1 MTINQGDIKL
11 IKSQVMDD
19 VPEGGGAP
27 VAGTIEDGVSNA
39 IFPDISELDRA
50 GGRVN
55 LRKVF
60 PGVRTPNAD
69 GFYGMNVIVADPP
82 DDPRVSVTLFTTG
95 DFFDERSS
103 AASRMEAYLAKGPTY
118 SGLLFGD
125 HIAGQMSVTML
136 QRSEVALPTVGDTL
150 VLTKNLGLSNEFA
163 QYVRLTKVTATERT
177 FTDSQGDFK
186 RMQVAMNISDVLGQ
200 DFPGFD
206 AIRLDAAISYTG
218 KTKINSTIVA
228 DAARYYG
235 VVPLE
240 EAAAIN
246 DFTVKAEGIYT
257 QLVPST
263 RIEVPISDARM
274 NQQVQ
279 PLVKA
284 GESVERSISIAWTT
298 TQAMFIGNGV
308 LPGSLSISRGGITI
322 TDKGGVLIDSTGTQV
337 GTIDYSNGVARLS
350 TNVFGSSSGTH
361 TLTFIPAFSASVV
374 NKSIPNVVTA
384 TTQRLNWTQT
394 IDPAPARGTLQVSYR
409 ALGKW
414 YVLQDDGSG
423 ALRGADSTYGAG
435 SLNPTTGTVSVTL
448 GALPDVGS
456 AVIYTYAEAITSR
469 KIDDVPVSSVAQA
482 RIFGKRVSLG
492 KAIKPGTLTLT
503 WNDGSPRT
511 ASDNGMGVLTGAATG
526 IVSYGDGSIFF
537 SPNNLPAAGTN
548 IDVSITE
555 AVQRKIN
562 VANFTDSGSNWTA
575 TLTGPLKP
583 NSVEIAVIGK
593 YNLASGG
600 DYWLVRG
607 APNVESFRLFDDGSG
622 NLLLANLDGNVSIG
636 TVNYSTGA
644 ISIPKSY
651 GSFKIDAPKYMSA
664 PLGDAGSSISQQGY
678 QVITTTLTF
687 LNGPGSDTVK
697 SVSWAWWS
705 GTQSNAVEARYSG
718 SDMSGDSS
726 TFVFN
731 EIFMAVDRSLFP
743 SLTPYTPSLVSFYI
757 GSSSYFLEP
766 DSNVYTRDRSPLTGI
781 GTPAGS
787 VAVIGGRVGTLI
799 TSWPAGAS
807 STPGGVEGATQP
819 NVSGVGTL
827 LSVDR
832 ACFRTAISPLVNGA
846 LNIAGNWTFN
856 GTSFSV
862 SANSAG
868 LISSGSAP
876 VGETPGSVGVFGR
889 VDYEMGLV
897 NIAFGRRVPPSM
909 ASSANVIDIS
919 DLDIAGVTYI
929 ESIPVQS
936 DTLRYSATGYS
947 YLPLDPDILGLNPV
961 RLPAD
966 GRVPI
971 FRPGSFAVVG
981 HTGKIGPITVSNG
994 QTVDCARV
1002 RLSRVRVVG
1011 HDGVVINTGY
1021 TADLDAGTV
1030 TFTSVTGYSQPVTIE
1045 HRIEDMALVSDVQIN
1060 GQISFTRPL
1069 THAFPVPGSYVSSAL
1084 VAGDVHARTSLVF
1097 DQVTWTSVWSDA
1109 PIGSSATGTFN
1120 DAANPITVTNSGAVT
1135 ERWAC
1140 IFTNSTSYNVVG
1152 EHVGVIATGNTGGD
1166 CSPNNPATG
1175 QPYFTIPAAGW
1186 GLGWASG
1193 NVLRFN
1199 TIGALVPVWVAR
1211 TILQGPETVPND
1223 SFTLLIRGDVDRP

>member
-69 GFYGMNVIVADPP
+69 GFYGMNMIVAEPP
-82 DDPRVSVTLFTTG
+82 DDPRVSVTLFSTG
-95 DFFDERSS
+95 DFFDERTS

-118 SGLLFGD
+118 SGFLFGD

-136 QRSEVALPTVGDTL
+136 QRPEVALPSVGETL
-150 VLTKNLGLSNEFA
+150 VLTKNLGLSNEFS
-163 QYVRLTKVTATERT
+163 QYIRLTKVTATERT
-177 FTDSQGDFK
+177 FTDTQGDFK
-186 RMQVAMNISDVLGQ
+186 RTQVAMNISDVLEQ

-206 AIRLDAAISYTG
+206 ALRYDAAVSYTG
-218 KTKINSTIVA
+218 KTKLNSTIVA

-263 RIEVPISDARM
+263 RIEVPIADARM
-274 NQQVQ
+274 NQQTQ

-284 GESVERSISIAWTT
+284 GDTVTRSLSLAWTT

-308 LPGSLSISRGGITI
+308 LPGSLSISRGGATL
-322 TDKGGVLIDSTGTQV
+322 TDKAGVLIDGSGSQV

-350 TNVFGSSSGTH
+350 TNVFGTSSGTH
-361 TLTFIPAFSASVV
+361 SVDFVPAFAASLV

-414 YVLQDDGSG
+414 YTLQDDGSG
-423 ALRGADSTYGAG
+423 ALRGADSSYGAG
-435 SLNPTTGTVSVTL
+435 TINYLTGTVSVTL

-456 AVIYTYAEAITSR
+456 AVIYTYAEAVLSR
-469 KIDDVPVSSVAQA
+469 KVTDVPVSSISMAPL
-482 RIFGKRVSLG
+482 FGKRVSLG
-492 KAIKPGTLTLT
+492 KAIKPGTLSLS
-503 WNDGSPRT
+503 WNDGSAR
-511 ASDNGMGVLTGAATG
+511 AAADNGLGAITGAATG
-526 IVSYGDGSIFF
+526 IVSYGDGSVFF
-537 SPNNLPAAGTN
+537 APNNLPAAGTVIN
-548 IDVSITE
+548 IDITE

-562 VANFTDSGSNWTA
+562 VANFTDGGSNWTA
-575 TLTGPLKP
+575 TLTAPLKP
-583 NSVEIAVIGK
+583 YSVEIAVIGK
-593 YNLASGG
+593 YNLTTGSTT
-600 DYWLVRG
+600 WLVRG
-607 APNVESFRLFDDGSG
+607 GPNVESFRLFDDGAG

-644 ISIPKSY
+644 ISIPKSFS
-651 GSFKIDAPKYMSA
+651 GFKVDAPKFQSA
-664 PLGDAGSSISQQGY
+664 GLGGSGSSITQQGY
-678 QVITTTLTF
+678 EVVTTVLSF

-697 SVSWAWWS
+697 SVSWGWWA
-705 GTQSNAVEARYSG
+705 GAQSNAVEARYSG
-718 SDMSGDSS
+718 SDMSGSS
-726 TFVFN
+726 SSFVMD
-731 EIFMAVDRSLFP
+731 EIFMSVNRTLFP
-743 SLTPYTPSLVSFYI
+743 MLTEYSTGLSSFEL
-757 GSSSYFLEP
+757 GSSHYLLNP
-766 DSNVYTRDRSPLTGI
+766 VDNTYTRDPSPLTGI

-787 VAVIGGRVGTLI
+787 VAVVAGRQGALI

-807 STPGGVEGATQP
+807 STPVGFSGATQP
-819 NVSGVGTL
+819 NVSGVGSL

-832 ACFRTAISPLVNGA
+832 VCFRTAISPLVNGA
-846 LNIAGNWTFN
+846 LNIAGNWTPT
-856 GTSFSV
+856 GATFSV
-862 SANSAG
+862 SADSSG
-868 LISSGSAP
+868 LISTGSAP
-876 VGETPGSVGVFGR
+876 VGSTPGSFGVFGR

-897 NIAFGRRVPPSM
+897 NVAFGRRVPASM
-909 ASSANVIDIS
+909 AGGALVIDIT
-919 DLDIAGVTYI
+919 DLNIAGIDYI

-981 HTGKIGPITVSNG
+981 HTGTIGPITVSNG
-994 QTVDCARV
+994 QTVNCARV
-1002 RLSRVRVVG
+1002 RLSRVRVIG
-1011 HDGVVINTGY
+1011 NDGVVINSGY

-1030 TFTSVTGYSQPVTIE
+1030 TFTNVTGYSQPVTVE

-1069 THAFPVPGSYVSSAL
+1069 THAFPVPGSYVSSAF
-1084 VAGDVHARTSLVF
+1084 VAGDVHARTSIVF
-1097 DQVTWTSVWSDA
+1097 DQVSWTNVWSDA
-1109 PIGSSATGTFN
+1109 PIGSSVTASFN
-1120 DAANPITVTNSGAVT
+1120 DAANPIVVTNAGAVT
-1135 ERWAC
+1135 ERWYC
-1140 IFTNSTSYNVVG
+1140 VFTNTTSFNVVG
-1152 EHVGVIATGNTGGD
+1152 EHVGVIATGNTGSD
-1166 CSPNNPATG
+1166 CSPTNPATG
-1175 QPYFTIPAAGW
+1175 QPFFTIPAAGW
-1186 GLGWASG
+1186 GLGWSVG
-1193 NVLRFN
+1193 NVMRFN
-1199 TIGALVPVWVAR
+1199 TIGAAVPVWVAR

>member
-60 PGVRTPNAD
+60 PGVRTPNAE

-95 DFFDERSS
+95 DFFDERSE

-136 QRSEVALPTVGDTL
+136 QRAEVALPAVGDTL
-150 VLTKNLGLSNEFA
+150 VLTKNLGLSNEFS
-163 QYVRLTKVTATERT
+163 QYIRLTKVTATERT
-177 FTDSQGDFK
+177 FTDAQGDFK
-186 RMQVAMNISDVLGQ
+186 RTQVAMNISDSLEQ

-206 AIRLDAAISYTG
+206 AIRLDASINYTG
-218 KTKINSTIVA
+218 KTKLNSTIVA

-240 EAAAIN
+240 EAAAIS
-246 DFTVKAEGIYT
+246 DFTVKATGIYT

-274 NQQVQ
+274 NQQAL

-284 GESVERSISIAWTT
+284 GDSVTRSISLAWTT
-298 TQAMFIGNGV
+298 AQAMFIGNGV
-308 LPGSLSISRGGITI
+308 LPGSLSIARGGVTLV
-322 TDKGGVLIDSTGTQV
+322 DKGGVLLDGSNSQV
-337 GTIDYSNGVARLS
+337 GTIDYSNGVARLN
-350 TNVFGSSSGTH
+350 TNVFGTSSGAH
-361 TLTFIPAFSASVV
+361 SVTFVPAFSATLV

-435 SLNPTTGTVSVTL
+435 SLNYLTGTINVTL

-469 KIDDVPVSSVAQA
+469 KIDDVPVSSVAMA

-492 KAIKPGTLTLT
+492 KAIKPGTLSLS
-503 WNDGSPRT
+503 WNDGTART
-511 ASDNGMGVLTGAATG
+511 AADNGAGVITGAATG

-537 SPNNLPAAGTN
+537 SPNNLPAAGTS
-548 IDVSITE
+548 IDIAITE
-555 AVQRKIN
+555 AVQRKLN
-562 VANFTDSGSNWTA
+562 VPTFTDGGSNWTA
-575 TLTGPLKP
+575 TLTSPLKP
-583 NSVEIAVIGK
+583 YSVEIAVIGK
-593 YNLASGG
+593 YNLTEAGSS
-600 DYWLVRG
+600 WLVRG

-636 TVNYSTGA
+636 TVNYSTGT
-644 ISIPKSY
+644 ISIPKTFS
-651 GSFKIDAPKYMSA
+651 GFKVDAPKYA
-664 PLGDAGSSISQQGY
+664 GALLGGSGSSISQQGY

-705 GTQSNAVEARYSG
+705 GVQSNAVEARYSG
-718 SDMSGDSS
+718 SDVSGSTSS
-726 TFVFN
+726 FTFDD
-731 EIFMAVDRSLFP
+731 IFLAVNRSLFP
-743 SLTPYTPSLVSFYI
+743 VLTEYSTSLNSFEI
-757 GSSSYFLEP
+757 GSSHYQLDP
-766 DSNVYTRDRSPLTGI
+766 ANNTYLRDPSPLTGI
-781 GTPAGS
+781 GTPAGA
-787 VAVIGGRVGTLI
+787 VAVIGGRQGALI

-807 STPGGVEGATQP
+807 STPGGFGGATQP
-819 NVSGVGTL
+819 NVSGVGSL

-846 LNIAGNWTFN
+846 LNIAGNWTAT

-862 SANSAG
+862 SANSSG

-876 VGETPGSVGVFGR
+876 VGETPGSFGVFGR

-897 NIAFGRRVPPSM
+897 NVAFGRRVPASM
-909 ASSANVIDIS
+909 ASNPLVIDIS
-919 DLDIAGVTYI
+919 DLEIAGVTYI

-1011 HDGVVINTGY
+1011 NDGVVINSGY
-1021 TADLDAGTV
+1021 TANLDAGTV

-1069 THAFPVPGSYVSSAL
+1069 THAFPAPGSYVSSAL
-1084 VAGDVHARTSLVF
+1084 VSGDIHARTSIVF
-1097 DQVTWTSVWSDA
+1097 DQATWTNTWSDA

-1120 DAANPITVTNSGAVT
+1120 DAADPITVNNSGALT

-1152 EHVGVIATGNTGGD
+1152 EHVGVIAAGNTGSD
-1166 CSPNNPATG
+1166 CSPTNPATG

-1186 GLGWASG
+1186 GLGWATG
-1193 NVLRFN
+1193 NVMRFN
-1199 TIGALVPVWVAR
+1199 TVGAAVPVWVAR